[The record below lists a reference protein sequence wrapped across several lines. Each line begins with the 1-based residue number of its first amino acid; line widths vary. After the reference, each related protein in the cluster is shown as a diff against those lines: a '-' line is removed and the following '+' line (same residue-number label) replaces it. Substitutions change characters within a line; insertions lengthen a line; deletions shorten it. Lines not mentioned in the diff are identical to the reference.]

1 MKILLINFRIL
12 LIIINSIMII
22 LQKNSKR
29 EIDMAYLQHYGMRT
43 SLVDITENPYI
54 ALLFNYQ

>member
-1 MKILLINFRIL
+1 
-12 LIIINSIMII
+12 
-22 LQKNSKR
+22 
-29 EIDMAYLQHYGMRT
+29 MAYLQHYGMRT